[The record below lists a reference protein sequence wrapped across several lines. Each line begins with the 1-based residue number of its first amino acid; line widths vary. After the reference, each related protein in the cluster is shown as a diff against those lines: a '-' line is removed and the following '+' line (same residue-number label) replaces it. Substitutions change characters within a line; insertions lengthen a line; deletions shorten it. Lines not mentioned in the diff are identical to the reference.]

1 MNKRALTLL
10 IVAAQLTAAGRVC
23 ALSFGDVNVQSQLGE
38 PLKAEVEIIES
49 FNGEAGRDLD
59 IHVMGASGDKVGP
72 RESAKL
78 IERLKFTA
86 YRRHDAR
93 LFLNILSDDPIA
105 ESQFSLILDAQAGAT
120 NTSKTLNF
128 QLRAKN
134 ETGVSPLNE
143 KPAQNILGTPAAQNI
158 LGTPEFESAAASGG
172 SSALKGDV
180 PNSQAGISANET
192 QRSAHAVKIVGDA
205 GATGGIQPQSTEP
218 TASYSRTMSVAIR
231 DPQLA
236 EAAEVGPRATPPSP
250 DAPPSGALDAG
261 AQAATW
267 GDAATAQDLNMGDLF
282 ARDANRT
289 ARLEPVIEN
298 SASVSTNTADTKGK
312 QAVGEGL
319 VKEHGPSSPGSTVL
333 VRKGQSLKRLARKVK
348 HPAVS
353 LDQMMVALFQ
363 ANPKAFNGGNL
374 LRIKRGSR
382 LQVPDAATVLAV
394 EAKEATQIVR
404 AHSKDFA
411 AYRLALAERPNA
423 VSRTKENKLGAGGA
437 IKSQV
442 KEEKK
447 TEFPDRLAL
456 SRAHA
461 KKDVAA
467 DTIAKRRQGAETR
480 ARAKERAANLRELA
494 QVQKDLGAL
503 NAPPASRTA
512 LATTVA
518 AKHGELALARATKSE
533 QAQGVVSAAATDAV
547 AFTGATTV
555 LRLPGIASQEPM
567 PIPAAPLAGDAA
579 DRTRVDASAA
589 ESTEVDWMKWLSNN
603 ILILGGAVIL
613 VLAALMFFSR
623 RRER

>member
-59 IHVMGASGDKVGP
+59 IRVMGASGDKVGP

-105 ESQFSLILDAQAGAT
+105 ESQFSLILGAQAGAT

-134 ETGVSPLNE
+134 ETGMSPLNE

-172 SSALKGDV
+172 GSALKGDV
-180 PNSQAGISANET
+180 PNSQAGISASEA
-192 QRSAHAVKIVGDA
+192 QRSARAVGIVGDA

-250 DAPPSGALDAG
+250 DAPPSGALDVG

-319 VKEHGPSSPGSTVL
+319 VKERGPSSPGSTVL
-333 VRKGQSLKRLARKVK
+333 VRKGQSLKRVARKVK

-503 NAPPASRTA
+503 NVHSTSRTA

-518 AKHGELALARATKSE
+518 AKNGELALARATKSE

-555 LRLPGIASQEPM
+555 LRLPGIASQEPT
-567 PIPAAPLAGDAA
+567 PIPAAPLVGDAA
-579 DRTRVDASAA
+579 NRTRVDASAA

>member
-134 ETGVSPLNE
+134 ETGMSPLNE
-143 KPAQNILGTPAAQNI
+143 KPAQNILDTPAAQNI

-172 SSALKGDV
+172 GSALKGDV

-250 DAPPSGALDAG
+250 DAPPSGALDVG

-312 QAVGEGL
+312 QAVGGGL

-333 VRKGQSLKRLARKVK
+333 VRKGQSLKRVARKVK

-503 NAPPASRTA
+503 NVHSTSRTA

-518 AKHGELALARATKSE
+518 AKNGELALARATKSE

-555 LRLPGIASQEPM
+555 LRLPGIASQEPK

-579 DRTRVDASAA
+579 NRTRVDASAA

>member
-49 FNGEAGRDLD
+49 FNGEVGRDLD
-59 IHVMGASGDKVGP
+59 IRVMGASGDKVGP

-105 ESQFSLILDAQAGAT
+105 ESQFSLVLGAQAGTT
-120 NTSKTLNF
+120 NTSKTFNF

-134 ETGVSPLNE
+134 ETGMSPLNE
-143 KPAQNILGTPAAQNI
+143 KPAQNI

-250 DAPPSGALDAG
+250 DAPPSGALDVG

-333 VRKGQSLKRLARKVK
+333 VRKGQSLKRVARKVK

-518 AKHGELALARATKSE
+518 AKNGELALARATKSE

-547 AFTGATTV
+547 AFTGATNV

>member
-59 IHVMGASGDKVGP
+59 IRVMGASGDKVGP

-105 ESQFSLILDAQAGAT
+105 ESQFSLILGAQAGAT

-134 ETGVSPLNE
+134 ETGMSPLNE
-143 KPAQNILGTPAAQNI
+143 KSAQNILDTPAAQNI

-172 SSALKGDV
+172 GSALKGDV

-250 DAPPSGALDAG
+250 DAPPSGALDVG

-333 VRKGQSLKRLARKVK
+333 VRKGQSLKRVARKVK

-503 NAPPASRTA
+503 NVHSTSRTA

-518 AKHGELALARATKSE
+518 AKNGELALARATKSE

-567 PIPAAPLAGDAA
+567 PIPAAPLAGAAA